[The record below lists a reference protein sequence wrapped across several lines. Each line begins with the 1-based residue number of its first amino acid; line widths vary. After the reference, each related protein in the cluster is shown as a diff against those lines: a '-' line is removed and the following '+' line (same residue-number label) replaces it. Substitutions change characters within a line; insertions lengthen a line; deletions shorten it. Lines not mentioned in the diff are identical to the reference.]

1 MMTALAALTDNT
13 FVDLSE
19 NAAPG
24 TPAADTARLYAF
36 DDSGTTRVAY
46 VDSASA
52 ITVLGTTAT
61 QAQMETATS
70 TAVLTSP
77 GRQHFHPGHPKAGGN
92 LDGTGTPAF
101 QSDYGMGAVTDNG
114 VGNYTLA
121 FDTAFSATTYW
132 LTAWARFN
140 DAASPCGLV
149 SALSNTAKTTS
160 AMTIRVGNSTTG
172 ATFIDSTEIGI
183 SFWGDYA

>member
-19 NAAPG
+19 NATPG

-46 VDSASA
+46 VDSAAA

-77 GRQHFHPGHPKAGGN
+77 GRQHFHPGHPKAGSTSIVPVW
-92 LDGTGTPAF
+92 LLLI
-101 QSDYGMGAVTDNG
+101 VTT
-114 VGNYTLA
+114 VLLA
-121 FDTAFSATTYW
+121 
-132 LTAWARFN
+132 
-140 DAASPCGLV
+140 
-149 SALSNTAKTTS
+149 
-160 AMTIRVGNSTTG
+160 
-172 ATFIDSTEIGI
+172 
-183 SFWGDYA
+183 